1 MRRVRPLPLADDT
14 MPRTQPGGHCFH
26 FFHLTDVVQDLA
38 SVLRPGVPP
47 VLEFEDITLP
57 GFLERSTAEYP
68 DATALIFLNRT
79 MTYRELQADVDRF
92 AAALARLG
100 VGPGI
105 RVAVQLPNLPQT
117 VIAFYAALSLGATV
131 VMTNPLYVE
140 REIEHQWNDAG
151 CTVAVV
157 ADFLFD
163 RRVAHIRETL
173 AVEHYVIASIPDFL
187 RFPLN
192 LLAPLRLR
200 RADPPLLASVKP
212 GPGVH
217 LMRSLMK
224 QTAPDRPRPAIAMDD
239 TALLQYTGGT
249 TGVAKGAMLTHRN
262 LSCNVQQVTAWFVD
276 VRRGRE
282 VMMGVL
288 PFFHVFGLTVAMA
301 FPLSV
306 AGAVVLMPNPRDMP
320 QLIASISK
328 HRVTL
333 FPAVPAMFNAIVNA
347 QGVEKLDLTSVRS
360 CFSGSAP
367 LPPDILQR
375 FEEMTGGKIVEGYG
389 LTETSPVT
397 HANPLDGRRKIG
409 SIGVPLPNTD
419 MKVVSLDDGTTEVEV
434 GKQGELLLK
443 GPQVMRGY
451 WNVPEQTAAAFTD
464 GWFRTGDVAAVDA
477 DDYTFIVGRK
487 KDMIIAGGYNIYPD
501 EIDAVLVAHPAVLEA
516 ATVGIPDPKRGET
529 VKSFVVLRPGQRA
542 TADELT
548 EYCRHELA
556 AYKVPRSFAFLD
568 ELPKSSALKILRREL
583 QHHG

>member
-1 MRRVRPLPLADDT
+1 MSSKTWHRFYD
-14 MPRTQPGGHCFH
+14 
-26 FFHLTDVVQDLA
+26 
-38 SVLRPGVPP
+38 PGVPP

-57 GFLERSTAEYP
+57 GFLERSAAEYP

-163 RRVAHIRETL
+163 RRVAHIREKL

-224 QTAPDRPRPAIAMDD
+224 QTARDRPRPAIAMDD

-276 VRRGRE
+276 VRRGGE

-333 FPAVPAMFNAIVNA
+333 FPAVPAMFTAIVNA

-375 FEEMTGGKIVEGYG
+375 FEKMTGGKIVEGYG

-419 MKVVSLDDGTTEVEV
+419 MKVVSLEDGTTEVGV

-451 WNVPEQTAAAFTD
+451 WNAPEQTAAAFTD
-464 GWFRTGDVAAVDA
+464 GWFRTGDIAAVDA

-548 EYCRHELA
+548 EYCRRELA

-583 QHHG
+583 QNHE

>member
-1 MRRVRPLPLADDT
+1 MSSKTWHRFYD
-14 MPRTQPGGHCFH
+14 
-26 FFHLTDVVQDLA
+26 
-38 SVLRPGVPP
+38 PGVPP
-47 VLEFEDITLP
+47 VLEFEDITLT
-57 GFLERSTAEYP
+57 GFLERSAAEYP

-224 QTAPDRPRPAIAMDD
+224 QAAPDRPRPAIAMDD

-276 VRRGRE
+276 VRRGGE

-375 FEEMTGGKIVEGYG
+375 FEKMTGGKIVEGYG

-419 MKVVSLDDGTTEVEV
+419 MKVVSLEDGTTEVGV

-451 WNVPEQTAAAFTD
+451 WNAPEQTAAAFTD
-464 GWFRTGDVAAVDA
+464 GWFRTGDIAAVDA

-548 EYCRHELA
+548 EYCRRELA

>member
-1 MRRVRPLPLADDT
+1 MSSKTWHRFYD
-14 MPRTQPGGHCFH
+14 
-26 FFHLTDVVQDLA
+26 
-38 SVLRPGVPP
+38 PGVPP

-57 GFLERSTAEYP
+57 GFLERSAAEYP

-163 RRVAHIRETL
+163 RRVAHIREKL

-276 VRRGRE
+276 VRRGGE

-375 FEEMTGGKIVEGYG
+375 FEKMTGGKIVEGYG

-419 MKVVSLDDGTTEVEV
+419 MKVVSLEDGTTEV
-434 GKQGELLLK
+434 GLRKQGELLLK
-443 GPQVMRGY
+443 GPQVMRSY
-451 WNVPEQTAAAFTD
+451 WNAPEQTAAAFTD
-464 GWFRTGDVAAVDA
+464 GWFRTGDIASVDA

-548 EYCRHELA
+548 EYCRRELS

-583 QHHG
+583 QNHG

>member
-1 MRRVRPLPLADDT
+1 MSSKTWHRFYD
-14 MPRTQPGGHCFH
+14 
-26 FFHLTDVVQDLA
+26 
-38 SVLRPGVPP
+38 PGVPP

-57 GFLERSTAEYP
+57 GFLERSAAEYP

-163 RRVAHIRETL
+163 RRVTHIREKL

-249 TGVAKGAMLTHRN
+249 TGMAKGAMLTHRN

-276 VRRGRE
+276 VRRGGE

-375 FEEMTGGKIVEGYG
+375 FEKMTGGKIVEGYG

-419 MKVVSLDDGTTEVEV
+419 MKVVSLDDGTTEVGV

-548 EYCRHELA
+548 EYCRRELA

-583 QHHG
+583 QNHE

>member
-1 MRRVRPLPLADDT
+1 MEPMTSKTWHSFYD
-14 MPRTQPGGHCFH
+14 
-26 FFHLTDVVQDLA
+26 
-38 SVLRPGVPP
+38 PGVPP

-57 GFLERSTAEYP
+57 GFLEKNAAEYP
-68 DATALIFLNRT
+68 DATALIFLNRK

-92 AAALARLG
+92 AAALAKLG
-100 VGPGI
+100 VEPGT

-117 VIAFYAALSLGATV
+117 VIAFYATLSLGATV

-151 CTVAVV
+151 CKVAVV

-163 RRVAHIRETL
+163 RRVAHIREKLT
-173 AVEHYVIASIPDFL
+173 VEHYIIASIPDYL

-200 RADPPLLASVKP
+200 RADPPLIASVEP

-217 LMRSLMK
+217 RMRTLMK
-224 QTAPDRPRPAIAMDD
+224 QTTADRPRPPIAMDD
-239 TALLQYTGGT
+239 IALLQYTGGT

-262 LSCNVQQVTAWFVD
+262 LSCNVQQVISWFVD
-276 VRRGRE
+276 VRRGEE

-320 QLIASISK
+320 QLISSISK

-347 QGVEKLDLTSVRS
+347 KGIEKLDLTSVRS

-367 LPPDILQR
+367 LPPDILRR

-397 HANPLDGRRKIG
+397 HANPLDGQRKIG
-409 SIGVPLPNTD
+409 SIGVPFPNTD
-419 MKVVSLDDGTTEVEV
+419 MKVVSLDDGKTEAGV
-434 GKQGELLLK
+434 GEQGELLLK

-451 WNVPEQTAAAFTD
+451 WNAPEQTAAAFTD
-464 GWFRTGDVAAVDA
+464 GWFRTGDIAAFDA
-477 DDYTFIVGRK
+477 DGYTFIVGRK

-501 EIDAVLVAHPAVLEA
+501 EIDAVLVAHPAVLES
-516 ATVGIPDPKRGET
+516 ATIGIPDPKRGET

-548 EYCRHELA
+548 EYCRRELA

-568 ELPKSSALKILRREL
+568 ELPKSSTLKILRREL
-583 QHHG
+583 RNRE

>member
-1 MRRVRPLPLADDT
+1 MLSKTWHRFYD
-14 MPRTQPGGHCFH
+14 
-26 FFHLTDVVQDLA
+26 
-38 SVLRPGVPP
+38 PGVPP

-57 GFLERSTAEYP
+57 GFLERSAAEYP

-163 RRVAHIRETL
+163 RRVAHIREKL

-276 VRRGRE
+276 VRRGGE

-333 FPAVPAMFNAIVNA
+333 FPAVPVMFTAIINA

-375 FEEMTGGKIVEGYG
+375 FEKMTGGKIVEGYG

-397 HANPLDGRRKIG
+397 HANPLDGWRKIG

-419 MKVVSLDDGTTEVEV
+419 MKVVSLEDGTTEVGV

-451 WNVPEQTAAAFTD
+451 WNAPEQTAAAFTD
-464 GWFRTGDVAAVDA
+464 GWFRTGDIAAVDA

-548 EYCRHELA
+548 EYCRRELA

-583 QHHG
+583 QNHE

>member
-1 MRRVRPLPLADDT
+1 MSSKTWHRFYD
-14 MPRTQPGGHCFH
+14 
-26 FFHLTDVVQDLA
+26 
-38 SVLRPGVPP
+38 PGVPP

-57 GFLERSTAEYP
+57 GFLERSAAAYP

-79 MTYRELQADVDRF
+79 MTYRELQADVDQF

-163 RRVAHIRETL
+163 RRVAHIREKL

-276 VRRGRE
+276 VRRGGE

-333 FPAVPAMFNAIVNA
+333 FPAVPAMFTAIVNA

-375 FEEMTGGKIVEGYG
+375 FEKMTGGKIVEGYG

-419 MKVVSLDDGTTEVEV
+419 MKVVSLEDGTTEVGV

-451 WNVPEQTAAAFTD
+451 WNAPEQTAAAFTD
-464 GWFRTGDVAAVDA
+464 GWFRTGDIATVDA

-548 EYCRHELA
+548 EYCRRELA

-583 QHHG
+583 QNHE

>member
-1 MRRVRPLPLADDT
+1 MSSKTWHRFYD
-14 MPRTQPGGHCFH
+14 
-26 FFHLTDVVQDLA
+26 
-38 SVLRPGVPP
+38 PGVPP

-57 GFLERSTAEYP
+57 GFLERSAAEYP
-68 DATALIFLNRT
+68 NATALIFLNRT

-276 VRRGRE
+276 VRRGGE

-333 FPAVPAMFNAIVNA
+333 FPAVPAMFTAIVNA

-375 FEEMTGGKIVEGYG
+375 FEKMTGGKIVEGYG

-548 EYCRHELA
+548 EYCRRELA

-583 QHHG
+583 QNHR

>member
-1 MRRVRPLPLADDT
+1 MSSKTWHRFYD
-14 MPRTQPGGHCFH
+14 
-26 FFHLTDVVQDLA
+26 
-38 SVLRPGVPP
+38 PGVPP
-47 VLEFEDITLP
+47 ILEFEDITLP
-57 GFLERSTAEYP
+57 GFLERSAAEYP

-163 RRVAHIRETL
+163 RRVAHIREKL

-192 LLAPLRLR
+192 LLA
-200 RADPPLLASVKP
+200 PLLASVKP

-276 VRRGRE
+276 VRRGGE

-375 FEEMTGGKIVEGYG
+375 FEKMTGGKIVEGYG

-548 EYCRHELA
+548 EYCRRELA

-583 QHHG
+583 QNHG

>member
-1 MRRVRPLPLADDT
+1 MSSKTWHRFYD
-14 MPRTQPGGHCFH
+14 
-26 FFHLTDVVQDLA
+26 
-38 SVLRPGVPP
+38 PGVPP

-57 GFLERSTAEYP
+57 GFLERSAAEYP

-163 RRVAHIRETL
+163 RRVAHIREKL

-192 LLAPLRLR
+192 LLARLRLR

-276 VRRGRE
+276 VRRGGE

-375 FEEMTGGKIVEGYG
+375 FEKMTGGKIVEGYG

-419 MKVVSLDDGTTEVEV
+419 MKVVSLDDGTTEVGV

-451 WNVPEQTAAAFTD
+451 WNVPEQTAAAFTA

-548 EYCRHELA
+548 EYCRRELA

-583 QHHG
+583 QNHE

>member
-1 MRRVRPLPLADDT
+1 MSSKTWHSFYD
-14 MPRTQPGGHCFH
+14 
-26 FFHLTDVVQDLA
+26 
-38 SVLRPGVPP
+38 PGVPP

-57 GFLERSTAEYP
+57 GFLDRSASEYP
-68 DATALIFLNRT
+68 DATALIFLNRK

-92 AAALARLG
+92 ATALAKLG
-100 VGPGI
+100 VRPGT

-117 VIAFYAALSLGATV
+117 MIAFYAALSLGATV

-151 CTVAVV
+151 CKVAVV

-163 RRVAHIRETL
+163 RRIAHIREKL
-173 AVEHYVIASIPDFL
+173 AVEHYIIASIPDFL

-200 RADPPLLASVKP
+200 RADPPLIASVEP

-217 LMRSLMK
+217 RMRTLMK
-224 QTAPDRPRPAIAMDD
+224 QTAPDRPRPPIAMDD
-239 TALLQYTGGT
+239 IALLQYTGGT

-262 LSCNVQQVTAWFVD
+262 LSCNVQQVISWFVD
-276 VRRGRE
+276 VRRGGE

-301 FPLSV
+301 FPISV
-306 AGAVVLMPNPRDMP
+306 AGAVVLMPNPRDVP
-320 QLIASISK
+320 QLISSISK

-347 QGVEKLDLTSVRS
+347 KGIEKLDLTSVRS

-375 FEEMTGGKIVEGYG
+375 FEKMTGGKIVEGYG

-397 HANPLDGRRKIG
+397 HANPLDGLRKIG

-419 MKVVSLDDGTTEVEV
+419 MKVVSLDDGTTEVGV
-434 GKQGELLLK
+434 GEQGELLLK

-451 WNVPEQTAAAFTD
+451 WNASEQTAAAFTD
-464 GWFRTGDVAAVDA
+464 GWFRTGDIAAVDT
-477 DDYTFIVGRK
+477 DGYTFIVGRK

-542 TADELT
+542 TANELT
-548 EYCRHELA
+548 EYCRRELA
-556 AYKVPRSFAFLD
+556 AYKVPRFIAFLD
-568 ELPKSSALKILRREL
+568 ELPKSSTLKILRREL
-583 QHHG
+583 RNHG

>member
-1 MRRVRPLPLADDT
+1 MLSKTWHRFYD
-14 MPRTQPGGHCFH
+14 
-26 FFHLTDVVQDLA
+26 
-38 SVLRPGVPP
+38 PGVPP

-57 GFLERSTAEYP
+57 GFLERSAAEYP

-163 RRVAHIRETL
+163 RRVAHIREKL

-276 VRRGRE
+276 VRRGGE

-306 AGAVVLMPNPRDMP
+306 AGAVVLIPNPRDMP

-333 FPAVPAMFNAIVNA
+333 FPAVPAMFTAIVNA

-375 FEEMTGGKIVEGYG
+375 FEKMTGGKIVEGYG

-419 MKVVSLDDGTTEVEV
+419 MKVVSLEDGTTEVGA

-451 WNVPEQTAAAFTD
+451 WNAPEQTAAAFTD
-464 GWFRTGDVAAVDA
+464 GWFRTGDIAAVDA

-548 EYCRHELA
+548 EYCRRELA

-583 QHHG
+583 QNHE

>member
-1 MRRVRPLPLADDT
+1 MSSKTWHRFYD
-14 MPRTQPGGHCFH
+14 
-26 FFHLTDVVQDLA
+26 
-38 SVLRPGVPP
+38 PGVPP
-47 VLEFEDITLP
+47 LLEFEDITLP
-57 GFLERSTAEYP
+57 GFLDRSAAEYP

-117 VIAFYAALSLGATV
+117 MIAFYAALSLGATV

-276 VRRGRE
+276 VRRGGE

-375 FEEMTGGKIVEGYG
+375 FEKMTGGKIVEGYG

-419 MKVVSLDDGTTEVEV
+419 MKVVSLEDGTTEVGV

-451 WNVPEQTAAAFTD
+451 WNAPEQTAAAFTD
-464 GWFRTGDVAAVDA
+464 GWFRTGDIAAVDA

-548 EYCRHELA
+548 EYCRRELA

>member
-1 MRRVRPLPLADDT
+1 MSSKTWHRFYD
-14 MPRTQPGGHCFH
+14 
-26 FFHLTDVVQDLA
+26 
-38 SVLRPGVPP
+38 PGVPP

-57 GFLERSTAEYP
+57 GFLERSAAEYP

-163 RRVAHIRETL
+163 RRVAHIREKL

-276 VRRGRE
+276 VRRGGE

-333 FPAVPAMFNAIVNA
+333 FPAVPAMFTAIVNA

-375 FEEMTGGKIVEGYG
+375 FEKMTGGKIVEGYG

-529 VKSFVVLRPGQRA
+529 VKSFVVLRPDQRA

-548 EYCRHELA
+548 EYCRRELA

>member
-1 MRRVRPLPLADDT
+1 MSSKTWHRFYD
-14 MPRTQPGGHCFH
+14 
-26 FFHLTDVVQDLA
+26 
-38 SVLRPGVPP
+38 PGVPP

-57 GFLERSTAEYP
+57 GFLERSAAEYP

-92 AAALARLG
+92 AAALAGLG

-276 VRRGRE
+276 VRRGR
-282 VMMGVL
+282 GGHDGGPPVL
-288 PFFHVFGLTVAMA
+288 SRVWPDGGHGL
-301 FPLSV
+301 PLSV

-375 FEEMTGGKIVEGYG
+375 FEKMTGGKIVEGYG

-397 HANPLDGRRKIG
+397 HANPLDGQGKIG

-419 MKVVSLDDGTTEVEV
+419 MKVVSLEDGTTEVGV
-434 GKQGELLLK
+434 GN
-443 GPQVMRGY
+443 RG
-451 WNVPEQTAAAFTD
+451 N
-464 GWFRTGDVAAVDA
+464 
-477 DDYTFIVGRK
+477 
-487 KDMIIAGGYNIYPD
+487 
-501 EIDAVLVAHPAVLEA
+501 
-516 ATVGIPDPKRGET
+516 
-529 VKSFVVLRPGQRA
+529 
-542 TADELT
+542 
-548 EYCRHELA
+548 CC
-556 AYKVPRSFAFLD
+556 
-568 ELPKSSALKILRREL
+568 
-583 QHHG
+583 

>member
-1 MRRVRPLPLADDT
+1 MSSQTWHRFYD
-14 MPRTQPGGHCFH
+14 
-26 FFHLTDVVQDLA
+26 
-38 SVLRPGVPP
+38 PGVPP

-57 GFLERSTAEYP
+57 GFLERSAAEYP

-173 AVEHYVIASIPDFL
+173 AIEHYVIASIPDFL

-276 VRRGRE
+276 VRRGGE

-375 FEEMTGGKIVEGYG
+375 FEKMTGGKIVEGYG

-419 MKVVSLDDGTTEVEV
+419 MKVVSLDDGTTEVGV
-434 GKQGELLLK
+434 GQQGELLLK

-464 GWFRTGDVAAVDA
+464 GWFRTGDVAAVDT

-516 ATVGIPDPKRGET
+516 ATVGIPNPKRGET

-548 EYCRHELA
+548 AYCRRELA

-568 ELPKSSALKILRREL
+568 VLPKSSALKILRREL
-583 QHHG
+583 QTHG

>member
-1 MRRVRPLPLADDT
+1 MSSKTWHRFYD
-14 MPRTQPGGHCFH
+14 
-26 FFHLTDVVQDLA
+26 
-38 SVLRPGVPP
+38 PGVPP

-57 GFLERSTAEYP
+57 GFLERSAAEYP

-276 VRRGRE
+276 VRRGGE

-306 AGAVVLMPNPRDMP
+306 AVAVVLMPNPRDMP

-333 FPAVPAMFNAIVNA
+333 FPAVPAMFTAIVNA

-367 LPPDILQR
+367 LTPDILQR
-375 FEEMTGGKIVEGYG
+375 FEKMT
-389 LTETSPVT
+389 
-397 HANPLDGRRKIG
+397 
-409 SIGVPLPNTD
+409 
-419 MKVVSLDDGTTEVEV
+419 
-434 GKQGELLLK
+434 
-443 GPQVMRGY
+443 
-451 WNVPEQTAAAFTD
+451 
-464 GWFRTGDVAAVDA
+464 
-477 DDYTFIVGRK
+477 
-487 KDMIIAGGYNIYPD
+487 
-501 EIDAVLVAHPAVLEA
+501 
-516 ATVGIPDPKRGET
+516 
-529 VKSFVVLRPGQRA
+529 
-542 TADELT
+542 
-548 EYCRHELA
+548 
-556 AYKVPRSFAFLD
+556 
-568 ELPKSSALKILRREL
+568 
-583 QHHG
+583 

>member
-1 MRRVRPLPLADDT
+1 MSSKTWHRFYD
-14 MPRTQPGGHCFH
+14 
-26 FFHLTDVVQDLA
+26 
-38 SVLRPGVPP
+38 PGVPP

-224 QTAPDRPRPAIAMDD
+224 QTVPDRPRPAIAMDD

-276 VRRGRE
+276 VRRGGE

-333 FPAVPAMFNAIVNA
+333 FPAVPAMFTAIVNA

-548 EYCRHELA
+548 EYCRRELA

>member
-1 MRRVRPLPLADDT
+1 MSTKTWHRFYD
-14 MPRTQPGGHCFH
+14 
-26 FFHLTDVVQDLA
+26 
-38 SVLRPGVPP
+38 PGVPP
-47 VLEFEDITLP
+47 LLEFEDITLP
-57 GFLERSTAEYP
+57 GFLERSAAEYP

-105 RVAVQLPNLPQT
+105 RVAVQLPNLPQA

-276 VRRGRE
+276 VRRGGE

-333 FPAVPAMFNAIVNA
+333 FPAVPAMFSAIVNA

-375 FEEMTGGKIVEGYG
+375 FEKMTGGKIVEGYG

-419 MKVVSLDDGTTEVEV
+419 MKVVSLDDGTTEVGV

-451 WNVPEQTAAAFTD
+451 WNAPEQTAAAFTD
-464 GWFRTGDVAAVDA
+464 GWFRTGDIAAVDA

-548 EYCRHELA
+548 EYCRREFA

-583 QHHG
+583 QNHG

>member
-1 MRRVRPLPLADDT
+1 MSSKTWHRFYD
-14 MPRTQPGGHCFH
+14 
-26 FFHLTDVVQDLA
+26 
-38 SVLRPGVPP
+38 PGVPP

-57 GFLERSTAEYP
+57 GFLERSAAEYP

-163 RRVAHIRETL
+163 RRVAHIREKL

-276 VRRGRE
+276 VRRGGE

-333 FPAVPAMFNAIVNA
+333 FPAVPAMFTAIVNA

-375 FEEMTGGKIVEGYG
+375 FEKMTGGKIVEGYG

-419 MKVVSLDDGTTEVEV
+419 MKVVSLEDGTTEVGA

-451 WNVPEQTAAAFTD
+451 WNAPEQTAAAFTD
-464 GWFRTGDVAAVDA
+464 GWFRTGDIAAVDA

-542 TADELT
+542 TADELA
-548 EYCRHELA
+548 EYCRRELA

-583 QHHG
+583 QNHE

>member
-1 MRRVRPLPLADDT
+1 MSSKTWHRFYD
-14 MPRTQPGGHCFH
+14 
-26 FFHLTDVVQDLA
+26 
-38 SVLRPGVPP
+38 PGVPP

-57 GFLERSTAEYP
+57 GFLERSAAEYP
-68 DATALIFLNRT
+68 DAMALIFLNRT

-163 RRVAHIRETL
+163 RRVAHIREKL

-276 VRRGRE
+276 VRRGGE

-375 FEEMTGGKIVEGYG
+375 FEKMTGGKIVEGYG

-419 MKVVSLDDGTTEVEV
+419 MKVVSLEDGTTEVGV

-451 WNVPEQTAAAFTD
+451 WNAPEQTAAAFTD
-464 GWFRTGDVAAVDA
+464 GWFRTGDIASVDA

-548 EYCRHELA
+548 EYCRRELA

-583 QHHG
+583 QNHG

>member
-1 MRRVRPLPLADDT
+1 MSSKTWHSFYD
-14 MPRTQPGGHCFH
+14 
-26 FFHLTDVVQDLA
+26 
-38 SVLRPGVPP
+38 PGVPP

-57 GFLERSTAEYP
+57 GFLERSASEYP
-68 DATALIFLNRT
+68 DATALIFLNRK
-79 MTYRELQADVDRF
+79 MTYRELKADVDRF
-92 AAALARLG
+92 AAALAKLG
-100 VGPGI
+100 VGPGT

-151 CTVAVV
+151 CKVAVV

-163 RRVAHIRETL
+163 RRVAHIREKL
-173 AVEHYVIASIPDFL
+173 AVEHYIIASIPDSL

-200 RADPPLLASVKP
+200 RADPPLIASVKP
-212 GPGVH
+212 GPCVH
-217 LMRSLMK
+217 LMRTLMK
-224 QTAPDRPRPAIAMDD
+224 QTKPDRPRPPIAMDD
-239 TALLQYTGGT
+239 IALLQYTGGT

-262 LSCNVQQVTAWFVD
+262 LSCNVQQVISWFVD
-276 VRRGRE
+276 VRRGGE
-282 VMMGVL
+282 VMMGIL

-320 QLIASISK
+320 QLISSISK

-347 QGVEKLDLTSVRS
+347 KGIEKLDLTSVRS

-367 LPPDILQR
+367 LPSDILQR
-375 FEEMTGGKIVEGYG
+375 FEKMTGGKIVEGYG

-397 HANPLDGRRKIG
+397 HVNPLDGLRKIG

-419 MKVVSLDDGTTEVEV
+419 MKVVSLDDGTTEVGV
-434 GKQGELLLK
+434 GEEGELLLK

-451 WNVPEQTAAAFTD
+451 WNASEQTAAAFTD
-464 GWFRTGDVAAVDA
+464 GWFRTGDIAAVDA
-477 DDYTFIVGRK
+477 DGYTFIVGRK

-548 EYCRHELA
+548 EYCRRELA
-556 AYKVPRSFAFLD
+556 AYKVPRFIAFLD
-568 ELPKSSALKILRREL
+568 ELPKSSTLKILRREL
-583 QHHG
+583 RDHG

>member
-1 MRRVRPLPLADDT
+1 MSSKTWHRFYD
-14 MPRTQPGGHCFH
+14 
-26 FFHLTDVVQDLA
+26 
-38 SVLRPGVPP
+38 PGVPP

-57 GFLERSTAEYP
+57 GFLERSAAEYP
-68 DATALIFLNRT
+68 DAMALIFLNRT

-163 RRVAHIRETL
+163 RRVAHIREKL

-276 VRRGRE
+276 VRRGGE

-347 QGVEKLDLTSVRS
+347 QGVKKLDLTSVRS

-375 FEEMTGGKIVEGYG
+375 FEKMTGGKIVEGYG

-419 MKVVSLDDGTTEVEV
+419 MKVVSLEDGTTEVGV

-451 WNVPEQTAAAFTD
+451 WNAPEQTAAAFTD
-464 GWFRTGDVAAVDA
+464 GWFRTGDIASVDA

-548 EYCRHELA
+548 EYCRRELA

-583 QHHG
+583 QNHG